1 MIQKILRTA
10 YFLIGISIIGNA
22 VLFMMGESPF
32 NLAKINEQK
41 SIVASS
47 INEIKIE
54 SSVGDVFVLPH
65 DGDQISISMKGK
77 TEKKFSDDFSLSV
90 KNNKNKLTIQAIQ
103 KKNTKLFSL
112 FSGDYELLIKL
123 PKAEYKRLQ
132 VNSDTSDIK
141 MHAIKANNIDLQT
154 NLGDILLEDV
164 TGVVSAKSDVGDI
177 NINLLHIKKDIFAKS
192 NLGDITIKTKN
203 EPDQLRTDL
212 QNTIG
217 DEKITLPSS
226 KNGSIG
232 TGGPLVFLSS
242 EVGDLALMM
251 SNE

>member
-1 MIQKILRTA
+1 
-10 YFLIGISIIGNA
+10 
-22 VLFMMGESPF
+22 
-32 NLAKINEQK
+32 
-41 SIVASS
+41 
-47 INEIKIE
+47 
-54 SSVGDVFVLPH
+54 
-65 DGDQISISMKGK
+65 
-77 TEKKFSDDFSLSV
+77 
-90 KNNKNKLTIQAIQ
+90 
-103 KKNTKLFSL
+103 
-112 FSGDYELLIKL
+112 
-123 PKAEYKRLQ
+123 
-132 VNSDTSDIK
+132 
-141 MHAIKANNIDLQT
+141 MHAIKANNIHLQT

-177 NINLLHIKKDIFAKS
+177 DIHLLHIKKDIIAKS

-212 QNTIG
+212 RNTIG

>member
-10 YFLIGISIIGNA
+10 YFLIGISIIGNG

-41 SIVASS
+41 SIETSS
-47 INEIKIE
+47 INEIMIE
-54 SSVGDVFVLPH
+54 SSAGDVFVLPH
-65 DGDQISISMKGK
+65 DGDQIIITMKGK
-77 TEKKFSDDFSLSV
+77 TEKKFADNFSLSV
-90 KNNKNKLTIQAIQ
+90 KTDENKLRIQAKQ
-103 KKNTKLFSL
+103 KENTNLFSL
-112 FSGDYELLIKL
+112 FSGDYELLVKL
-123 PKAEYKRLQ
+123 PQAEYKRLQ

-141 MHAIKANNIDLQT
+141 MHAIKANDIQLQT
-154 NLGDILLEDV
+154 NLGDILLEDI
-164 TGVVSAKSDVGDI
+164 TGAVSAKSDVGDI
-177 NINLLHIKKDIFAKS
+177 DIQLLHIKKDIIAKS

-212 QNTIG
+212 RNTIG
-217 DEKITLPSS
+217 EETITLPRL

-251 SNE
+251 NE